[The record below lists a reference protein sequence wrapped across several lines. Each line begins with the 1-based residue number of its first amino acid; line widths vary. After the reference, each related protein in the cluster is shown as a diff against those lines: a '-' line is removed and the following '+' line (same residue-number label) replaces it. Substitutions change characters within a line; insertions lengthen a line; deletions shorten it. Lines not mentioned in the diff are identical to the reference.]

1 MVHPTYVKYSKAS
14 IIYTSIIRGPRLSAV
29 FETPIYYAQVLRI
42 ILIEVWL
49 YVVKI
54 ELRCKMNARAAITV
68 QRDIKQKL
76 IRSTE
81 TVQERQEVA
90 KYYVKLR
97 VQVVHRTRVQVVYN
111 YKYIKYHRDYVFSAS
126 FQATLSTETILNSLL
141 LWMLPHNYRDNTV
154 R

>member
-1 MVHPTYVKYSKAS
+1 
-14 IIYTSIIRGPRLSAV
+14 
-29 FETPIYYAQVLRI
+29 
-42 ILIEVWL
+42 
-49 YVVKI
+49 
-54 ELRCKMNARAAITV
+54 MNARAAITV

-111 YKYIKYHRDYVFSAS
+111 YKYIKYRDYVFSAS